1 MTVDNSR
8 FSYDNPGEYLDRA
21 ALAAAVV
28 AVTVGGAATS
38 PVPPVVEV
46 RSGTASGPT
55 EGMEKPRV
63 AQRATTG
70 FRQRVLDEDA
80 GNSVDEFGD
89 TGGEDVDDGGG
100 EAGEDVDHVMIP
112 LG

>member
-1 MTVDNSR
+1 ML
-8 FSYDNPGEYLDRA
+8 P
-21 ALAAAVV
+21 LAAAVV

-80 GNSVDEFGD
+80 GNSLGEEGDASGDEGD
-89 TGGEDVDDGGG
+89 DLGGEG
-100 EAGEDVDHVMIP
+100 GEDVDHVMIP
-112 LG
+112 IG

>member
-1 MTVDNSR
+1 ML
-8 FSYDNPGEYLDRA
+8 PL
-21 ALAAAVV
+21 AVV

-46 RSGTASGPT
+46 MSGTASGPT

>member
-1 MTVDNSR
+1 ML
-8 FSYDNPGEYLDRA
+8 P
-21 ALAAAVV
+21 LAAAVV

-70 FRQRVLDEDA
+70 FLQRVLLAEEDA
-80 GNSVDEFGD
+80 GNSLGEEGDASGDEGD
-89 TGGEDVDDGGG
+89 DLGGEG
-100 EAGEDVDHVMIP
+100 GEDVDHVMIP

>member
-1 MTVDNSR
+1 ML
-8 FSYDNPGEYLDRA
+8 PL
-21 ALAAAVV
+21 AVV

-46 RSGTASGPT
+46 MSGTASGPT

-70 FRQRVLDEDA
+70 FRQRVLLAEEDA
-80 GNSVDEFGD
+80 GNSVDEAGD
-89 TGGEDVDDGGG
+89 TGGEDLDEGAG
-100 EAGEDVDHVMIP
+100 EVGEDVDHVMIP
-112 LG
+112 FG